1 MRMISGSKYLIVKVN
16 YITFDQ
22 KHIFNGYLCLFGI
35 LGRGGGQFFKFILD
49 KRYFYSDIG

>member
-22 KHIFNGYLCLFGI
+22 KHILTVIYVCLVYLEGE
-35 LGRGGGQFFKFILD
+35 GQFFKFILD

>member
-22 KHIFNGYLCLFGI
+22 KHIFNGYLCLFSL
-35 LGRGGGQFFKFILD
+35 LGRGGSIFQLD